1 MRFRCMRRPRRRW
14 GWGRGLLKNLLQTH
28 SISWAESVRIALQA
42 EGIEAVVLDPNAPGF
57 IGFAGRTRVA
67 VLNDDDLP
75 RAQEILRKLE
85 GPKTPPPPSWRW
97 QKRGLICV
105 GLAFLLMFVAAAT
118 IDVEGAN
125 VLTLIVL
132 GACGILFIAGFILVA
147 LGPRADKKGD
157 TTGKETGL

>member
-1 MRFRCMRRPRRRW
+1 
-14 GWGRGLLKNLLQTH
+14 LKNLLQTH
-28 SISWAESVRIALQA
+28 SISWAESVRFVLES
-42 EGIEAVVLDPNAPGF
+42 EGIKAVVLDENAPGYM
-57 IGFAGRTRVA
+57 GFAGRTRVA

-75 RAQEILRKLE
+75 KAQAILRTLQP
-85 GPKTPPPPSWRW
+85 PKTPPPPSWRW

-147 LGPRADKKGD
+147 LGPRADKKSD
-157 TTGKETGL
+157 TTGKETGS